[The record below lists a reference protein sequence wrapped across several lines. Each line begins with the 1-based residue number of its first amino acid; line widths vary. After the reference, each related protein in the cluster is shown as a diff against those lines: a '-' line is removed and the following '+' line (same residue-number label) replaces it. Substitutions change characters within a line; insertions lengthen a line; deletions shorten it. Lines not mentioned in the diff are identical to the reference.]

1 MEKANQSQYNKP
13 SRRKVGENTQQLKLL
28 MLGKRKLMFCSIW
41 SFTNRNN
48 IENQTILTKIQS
60 DEEGK
65 KPPGI
70 IKLGL
75 FHCCTSRTVIC
86 TETSTSTS
94 KAKLSL
100 QNTIWEAIEAH
111 FARNGSWNALM
122 ESEQPKNRFF
132 STDYSMKDHSNF
144 QTGPRNRN
152 LRISGCK
159 GTKTSDLLR
168 IWAVFRRVLEG
179 EGFGGDW
186 EVIVRFV
193 WWGEEIAWNGSRDF
207 SSAC

>member
-1 MEKANQSQYNKP
+1 MKREKKS
-13 SRRKVGENTQQLKLL
+13 
-28 MLGKRKLMFCSIW
+28 
-41 SFTNRNN
+41 
-48 IENQTILTKIQS
+48 
-60 DEEGK
+60 
-65 KPPGI
+65 PGI

-75 FHCCTSRTVIC
+75 FHCRTSRKVIC
-86 TETSTSTS
+86 TETLTSTSTS
-94 KAKLSL
+94 KAKLKQ

-144 QTGPRNRN
+144 QIGPRNRN
-152 LRISGCK
+152 LRVSGCK
-159 GTKTSDLLR
+159 GTKTSDLLP
-168 IWAVFRRVLEG
+168 IWAAFRRVLEGESEEG

-207 SSAC
+207 PSAY